1 MNMDWNK
8 YVELYPD
15 RYLKPS
21 VFDARKHQFI
31 DVLSFLNK
39 RKPLNI
45 LDVL

>member
-8 YVELYPD
+8 YRDIYPD
-15 RYLKPS
+15 RYLKAS
-21 VFDARKHQFI
+21 KFDAKKHQFI